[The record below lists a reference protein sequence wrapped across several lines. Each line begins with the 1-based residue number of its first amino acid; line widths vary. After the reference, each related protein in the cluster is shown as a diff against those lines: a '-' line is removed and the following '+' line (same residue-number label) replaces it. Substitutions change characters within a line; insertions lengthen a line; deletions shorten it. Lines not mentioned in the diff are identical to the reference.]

1 MPLLDQLSDNQLE
14 RYYVGVDIGYAE
26 HVAVAIRMTTFL
38 QSDDQWKRSRC
49 VHVPTTSAGFGQ
61 LQRYLDSFSTDCRE
75 FLGLCEPTGG
85 YYGAAVYQY
94 LLERGY
100 PMMWVDNSVVKAMR
114 EKIFRRVPKTDELD
128 ARVMARIA
136 YLHEAVGEEFALR
149 PVVLATS
156 DNSDLLSLCR
166 DYWRLNTM
174 INRARNQFSQ
184 LMAVVFPE
192 LKTFFTSSVST
203 VAPISLM
210 AAYPTPADL
219 ADAEPESI
227 RRILSDARVHHHAK
241 RVIELQTLARQSAGL
256 MPDPGRAW
264 RMQWLTEFLL
274 KNFELHAALKAEVTQ
289 RVKRRPDYHL
299 LSELPYAGAITLATI
314 LAVTG
319 DIRRFQNYRQY
330 VAFTGYFPDVRTS
343 QTINR
348 TRMSKRGNRD
358 LKRVLFQIAGPL
370 VWFDQG
376 DNPYKQL
383 YERKVSDGRAWY
395 QAMPFVCATL
405 ARHIYHCLKAEE
417 PYDVY
422 KAFHGQTPCPGDER
436 EMLALEL
443 MLEDQ
448 FETIEAHLHHLQE

>member
-1 MPLLDQLSDNQLE
+1 MPLLDQLGDHLQE

-26 HVAVAIRMTTFL
+26 HVAVAISLKTFL
-38 QSDDQWKRSRC
+38 QGDDGWKRSRC
-49 VHVPTTSAGFGQ
+49 VHLPTTAAGFGH
-61 LQRYLDSFSTDCRE
+61 LQHYLDAFSTDRLE

-85 YYGAAVYQY
+85 YYGATVYQY
-94 LLERGY
+94 LLEQGY
-100 PMMWVDNSVVKAMR
+100 PMLWVDNTVVKDMR

-128 ARVMARIA
+128 AQVMARIA
-136 YLHEAVGEEFALR
+136 YLHEAVGEEFTLR
-149 PVVLATS
+149 PVALAAP
-156 DNSDLLSLCR
+156 DDSDLLSLCR
-166 DYWRLNTM
+166 DYWQLNTV
-174 INRARNQFSQ
+174 INRARNQFGQ

-203 VAPISLM
+203 VAPVSLM

-219 ADAEPESI
+219 AAASPDRI
-227 RRILSDARVHHHAK
+227 RQLLSDARVHHHAR
-241 RVIELQTLARQSAGL
+241 RVDELQVLARQSAGL

-264 RMQWLTEFLL
+264 RMHWLTDFLL
-274 KNFELHAALKAEVTQ
+274 KNFALHATLKTQIMQ
-289 RVKRRPDYHL
+289 RVERRPDYHL

-319 DIRRFQNYRQY
+319 DVRRFRNYRQY
-330 VAFTGYFPDVRTS
+330 VAFTGYSPDVRTS

-358 LKRVLFQIAGPL
+358 LKRALFQIAGPL
-370 VWFDQG
+370 VWFDRG
-376 DNPYKQL
+376 TNPYQQL
-383 YERKVSDGRAWY
+383 YARKISAGRAWY

-405 ARHIYHCLKAEE
+405 ARHIYHCLKTEE
-417 PYDVY
+417 PYDVS
-422 KAFHGQTPCPGDER
+422 KAFHGQSPRPGDEQ

-443 MLEDQ
+443 ELEGQ